1 MPSAAFFLQV
11 VADDL
16 WASQSRAK
24 VEGRPW
30 VMLTLVTDLES
41 VGKAL
46 EKVGREIRIGV
57 DCEE

>member
-1 MPSAAFFLQV
+1 MPSPAFFLQV

-24 VEGRPW
+24 VEGRAW
-30 VMLTLVTDLES
+30 AVLTLVTDLES

-46 EKVGREIRIGV
+46 ENVGREIRIGV